1 MFVIISNF
9 RQQTHIMSSSARIY
23 GNEIFFNFI
32 EVPYTEVEQ
41 NGNLVSRIKNNDIAG
56 FIVKDVFSPEEIE
69 QLKLYLNTT
78 MHEEDF
84 MPTPSG
90 KIFPAPFAV
99 MSDSEGQLDL
109 YYSKLS
115 KFNSYL
121 ESLPFLKAF
130 SEKLDHFFKTV
141 AKNYSVSVPVN
152 KVKDKEVAPG
162 TFRLFYPGKGGL
174 HVHCGNLFQAQSMF
188 YYSLIKNDI
197 DMNDQLSYFL
207 VLQQSEE
214 GGELTIYDM
223 LWDKVKRKESPEN
236 NEFVIDDEGNHIY
249 VDKCRSFAVR
259 PKPGDILIFSG
270 GPIWHRVEDIKGTS
284 PRITFG
290 GFLNFSK
297 NQQELYYWS

>member
-1 MFVIISNF
+1 MTNTERV
-9 RQQTHIMSSSARIY
+9 Y
-23 GNEIFFNFI
+23 GSEIFFKFI
-32 EVPYTEVEQ
+32 EVPFSEIEQ
-41 NGNLVSRIKNNDIAG
+41 NGNLVSRIKSNDIAG
-56 FIVKDVFSPEEIE
+56 FIMKDVFSQHEIDT
-69 QLKLYLNTT
+69 LKSFLQNDMQESDY
-78 MHEEDF
+78 

-99 MSDSEGQLDL
+99 ISDIEKQLEM
-109 YYSKLS
+109 YYNKLGV
-115 KFNSYL
+115 FNQYQKQFPVIEL
-121 ESLPFLKAF
+121 LTTKLHRFF
-130 SEKLDHFFKTV
+130 SGV
-141 AKNYSVSVPVN
+141 AQNYRVSIPVN
-152 KVKDKEVAPG
+152 KIKDKEVAPG

-207 VLQQSEE
+207 VLQQSEK

-236 NEFVIDDEGNHIY
+236 NEYVIDDEGKTIY
-249 VDKCRSFAVR
+249 VDALKSFAVK
-259 PKPGDILIFSG
+259 PKPGDILVFSG
-270 GPIWHRVEDIKGTS
+270 GPIWHRVEDIKGEN

-297 NQQELYYWS
+297 NNKDLFYWS